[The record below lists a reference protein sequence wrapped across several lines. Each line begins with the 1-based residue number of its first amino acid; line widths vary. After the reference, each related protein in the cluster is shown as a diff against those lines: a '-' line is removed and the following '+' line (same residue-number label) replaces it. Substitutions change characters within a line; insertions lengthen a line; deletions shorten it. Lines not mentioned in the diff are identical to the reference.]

1 MKKIRIDERI
11 STWQTVEI
19 TFPDDVDIHNKEEI
33 AELLRLGKFTNIEI
47 IDILP
52 EIENHIDYDLDT
64 IEVIEE

>member
-1 MKKIRIDERI
+1 MKKIRIDEII

-47 IDILP
+47 IGIFP